1 MILKELKEYV
11 EAFLKESLKI
21 LDIPKIDMIIEK
33 LNEESLELL
42 NKLTERGDEEDY
54 DHYIFGYLDNVAYK
68 NKPRLEEIGEGAF
81 RRVYNIPGEE
91 WVLKIAI
98 DNIGSI
104 VNKQEVEI
112 SQGMHGLAARDIF
125 LKIYDYD
132 KVSKNTKWIISQK
145 VIAVEDVKDVE
156 VLKKAF
162 PTIWNAIKSNN
173 RLQTNQ
179 EYLLDEF
186 IMMLGITMS
195 SFAKYL
201 DKDKGTPKEL
211 FYKAI
216 KSCFPPNLIDNSV
229 VPYEEFKTYK
239 DFDRINQAYAYVR
252 SIDMHEGNFG
262 LIGLENPSPDSIVIL
277 DFDIN

>member
-1 MILKELKEYV
+1 MILKEYV
-11 EAFLKESLKI
+11 ETFLKESLKI
-21 LDIPKIDMIIEK
+21 SDIPRIDMIVKK

-81 RRVYNIPGEE
+81 RKAYNIPGEE

-145 VIAVEDVKDVE
+145 VIAVEDVTDIE
-156 VLKKAF
+156 ILKKVF
-162 PTIWNAIKSNN
+162 PTISNAVKSE
-173 RLQTNQ
+173 RVSFFDFIG
-179 EYLLDEF
+179 LLGNT
-186 IMMLGITMS
+186 IS
-195 SFAKYL
+195 SFGYYL
-201 DKDKGTPKEL
+201 NKGMGEPKEL

-216 KSCFPPNLIDNSV
+216 KSYFQAHLRESV
-229 VPYEEFKTYK
+229 VVAYEEFKTYK

-262 LIGLENPSPDSIVIL
+262 LIDLENPSPDSIVIL

>member
-1 MILKELKEYV
+1 MILKEYV

-145 VIAVEDVKDVE
+145 VIAVEDVTDIE
-156 VLKKAF
+156 ILKKVF
-162 PTIWNAIKSNN
+162 PTISNAVKS
-173 RLQTNQ
+173 
-179 EYLLDEF
+179 ESVSFFDFIGLLGNT
-186 IMMLGITMS
+186 IS
-195 SFAKYL
+195 SFASYL
-201 DKDKGTPKEL
+201 NKDEGTPKEL

-216 KSCFPPNLIDNSV
+216 KSYFPASFIDSSV

-262 LIGLENPSPDSIVIL
+262 LIDLENPSPDSIVIL

>member
-1 MILKELKEYV
+1 MILKEYV

-21 LDIPKIDMIIEK
+21 SDIPKIDMIIKK

-68 NKPRLEEIGEGAF
+68 NKPRLEEIGEGQH
-81 RRVYNIPGEE
+81 RSVYNIPGED

-98 DNIGSI
+98 DNAGSI
-104 VNKQEVEI
+104 INKQEVEI

-125 LKIYDYD
+125 LKVYDYD
-132 KVSKNTKWIISQK
+132 KISKNTKWIISQK
-145 VIAVEDVKDVE
+145 VIAVEDVTDIE
-156 VLKKAF
+156 ILKKVF
-162 PTIWNAIKSNN
+162 PTIWNAVKSNN

-186 IMMLGITMS
+186 ISILGVTMTN
-195 SFAKYL
+195 FTEYL
-201 DKDKGTPKEL
+201 DADKSLPKEL

-216 KSCFPPNLIDNSV
+216 KSCFPSSLIDSSI

-239 DFDRINQAYAYVR
+239 DFDRINQAYAYVKA
-252 SIDMHEGNFG
+252 IDLHEGNFG
-262 LIGLENPSPDSIVIL
+262 LIDLENPSPDSIVIL